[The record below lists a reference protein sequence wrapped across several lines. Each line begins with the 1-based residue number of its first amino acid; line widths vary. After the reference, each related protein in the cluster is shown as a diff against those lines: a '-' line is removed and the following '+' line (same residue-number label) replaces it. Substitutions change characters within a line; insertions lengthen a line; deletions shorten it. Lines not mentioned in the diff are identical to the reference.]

1 MRALAKANGLPVADL
16 RELVQSRGGPT
27 KTAEGLLRNESNSR
41 SRDGVHL
48 TAEGYRLL
56 AERVAKCMEGRIRP
70 GEIVVCLGDSI
81 TFGAHMPGQGTTC
94 GETYPAWL
102 SVMLNRMVG
111 ASTRDRPASP
121 APRGSAAR

>member
-1 MRALAKANGLPVADL
+1 M
-16 RELVQSRGGPT
+16 
-27 KTAEGLLRNESNSR
+27 
-41 SRDGVHL
+41 
-48 TAEGYRLL
+48 
-56 AERVAKCMEGRIRP
+56 
-70 GEIVVCLGDSI
+70 CLGDSI